1 MVIIAVA
8 FVASILFGFSDYLGG
23 VASRG
28 ARVIAIT
35 SLSYITATI
44 AYVIGLA
51 FVPSVWSTEN
61 FLYGAASGV
70 AAIFG
75 FVGFYAALASGPIA
89 IMSPSIALIQTII
102 PVIVGV
108 TLQGE
113 HLGVVAW
120 IGVALAV
127 AGAWLMGSGGHAG
140 GRVPMKSVILALMA
154 GSMFALSLIFL
165 DMSPASAG
173 LTPGLVE
180 MVLGFVILAAVW
192 WGSTHVHWLDA
203 VTRLLDVDPYA
214 SNTTTAL
221 TRRTVTLALGA
232 GGLMGAASALT
243 LVALHGGQ
251 LAIVSAVVALYP
263 LGTVALAR
271 VLLNERLA
279 MTQWVGIGLAVAA
292 CVALSL

>member
-1 MVIIAVA
+1 MVIIVIA
-8 FVASILFGFSDYLGG
+8 FISSILFGFSDYLGG
-23 VASRG
+23 VASRS

-35 SLSYITATI
+35 SLSYITATL
-44 AYVIGLA
+44 AYVVGLPL
-51 FVPSVWSTEN
+51 VPSEWSAASFT
-61 FLYGAASGV
+61 YGAASGA

-113 HLGVVAW
+113 VLGPFAW
-120 IGVALAV
+120 VGIGFAIV
-127 AGAWLMGSGGHAG
+127 GAWLMGSGGKAG
-140 GRVPMKSVILALMA
+140 GRIPLKSVILALMA
-154 GSMFALSLIFL
+154 GSLFALSLIIL

-173 LTPGLVE
+173 LSPGLVE
-180 MVLGFVILAAVW
+180 MALGLVLLAGIW
-192 WGSTHVHWLDA
+192 WGSRRFRPIAAITN
-203 VTRLLDVDPYA
+203 LLDVDPEA
-214 SNTTTAL
+214 SAASTAL
-221 TRRTVTLALGA
+221 TRRTVTLALIAGA
-232 GGLMGAASALT
+232 LMGAASALT

-271 VLLNERLA
+271 VFLKERLVA
-279 MTQWVGIGLAVAA
+279 MQWIGIGLAVAA
-292 CVALSL
+292 CVALSV